1 MNNKLII
8 GRFFKVIGG
17 ILLIVMLLFTGR
29 ELVVGVEYNYPN
41 YTNSQY
47 VYGDL
52 EGPMPGD
59 AAIDFVATDL
69 NGNVVRL
76 TDFLGKVIVL
86 TTGSATCPMYV
97 SKVNPM
103 NKLAKKRKDVV
114 FLVLYV
120 REAHPGKNMPKH
132 ESFEQK
138 LEYAKLMKEEEQ
150 EHRLLVVDD
159 LAGSAHKAYGAWP
172 NMAYIINK
180 NGVVQLRHKWVDP
193 NALELA
199 LNQMDAGQPITNIGF
214 QMLAAPSD
222 LMERVMNRA
231 GEGAMKDFVLSAP
244 GLPYHMFEEHYTQ

>member
-1 MNNKLII
+1 MNKKLTI
-8 GRFFKVIGG
+8 GRLFKVIGF
-17 ILLIVMLLFTGR
+17 ILLIILLLFTGR
-29 ELVVGVEYNYPN
+29 ELMVDVEYNYPN

-59 AAIDFVATDL
+59 VAVDFIATDL
-69 NGNVVRL
+69 EGNAVRL
-76 TDFLGKVIVL
+76 TDFRGKVLVL
-86 TTGSATCPMYV
+86 TTASATCPMYV

-103 NKLAKKRKDVV
+103 NELAKKRQDIV

-120 REAHPGKNMPKH
+120 REAHPGKNMPQH
-132 ESFEQK
+132 ESIEQK
-138 LEYAKLMKEEEQ
+138 LEHAKLIKEEEQ

-159 LAGSAHKAYGAWP
+159 LEGSAHKAFGAWP
-172 NMAYIINK
+172 NMAYIIDI

-199 LNQMDAGQPITNIGF
+199 LNQMDAGQPIDTIGF
-214 QMLAAPSD
+214 QMIPAPSD

-244 GLPYHMFEEHYTQ
+244 GLPYHMFEEHYTK